1 MQEWKPKEN
10 PKDVS
15 PSSPFLPLQPVG
27 HGPAPSALRPPEGHW
42 IQPAWGPEHSHSA
55 PCSRSGERSLVLGSK
70 DISTSTWVL
79 TIERLRS
86 PNRCQRSERVFHP
99 TCRMMKRP
107 TNLTPRAP
115 ARLMPVRLSQ
125 NHQGAEKGL
134 KTNKTQFSLV
144 AGTKLNSKRS
154 SGEGQRSP
162 DSQMLPC
169 GLSHEGSQPQGPH
182 MVPRQ
187 TWSVKPETAGAPCG
201 STMWEHDSSGEEGHG
216 SPGEVSKGCQVCK
229 SLFFTGDQ
237 SSGRKRKIQRSP
249 LDSGRPSP
257 VKASNYW
264 VLLCVRHCSEHF
276 TCVCVCVCVCVVSRS
291 VMSNSLQ
298 PQQAVA
304 C

>member
-1 MQEWKPKEN
+1 M
-10 PKDVS
+10 
-15 PSSPFLPLQPVG
+15 G
-27 HGPAPSALRPPEGHW
+27 HGPAPSALCPPEGHW

-134 KTNKTQFSLV
+134 KTNKTQ
-144 AGTKLNSKRS
+144 S
-154 SGEGQRSP
+154 SAWWLEPNLTASAVSGRGRGP
-162 DSQMLPC
+162 PTLRCCPFWA

-182 MVPRQ
+182 MAPRQ

-201 STMWEHDSSGEEGHG
+201 ST
-216 SPGEVSKGCQVCK
+216 V
-229 SLFFTGDQ
+229 
-237 SSGRKRKIQRSP
+237 
-249 LDSGRPSP
+249 
-257 VKASNYW
+257 
-264 VLLCVRHCSEHF
+264 
-276 TCVCVCVCVCVVSRS
+276 
-291 VMSNSLQ
+291 
-298 PQQAVA
+298 
-304 C
+304 

>member
-134 KTNKTQFSLV
+134 KTNKTQSSAWWLEPNSTASAV
-144 AGTKLNSKRS
+144 AGR
-154 SGEGQRSP
+154 GR
-162 DSQMLPC
+162 
-169 GLSHEGSQPQGPH
+169 GPPTLRCCPVAFLTRAPNLRAH
-182 MVPRQ
+182 MPRQ

-229 SLFFTGDQ
+229 SLFFSGDQ

-276 TCVCVCVCVCVVSRS
+276 TCVCVCVCVCVWS
-291 VMSNSLQ
+291 VAQSCPTLCNPNRL
-298 PQQAVA
+298 
-304 C
+304 